1 MFHKQTSVDL
11 MGEHLYS
18 MLTSF
23 TDKGDAET
31 AQALYDEWIV
41 DDKDPEDGNYEFMFI
56 NDLTE
61 VS

>member
-1 MFHKQTSVDL
+1 MTYKQTSVDL

-18 MLTSF
+18 MLNSF
-23 TDKGDAET
+23 ADDGNYDN

-41 DDKDPEDGNYEFMFI
+41 NDVDPEDGNYEFMFI

>member
-1 MFHKQTSVDL
+1 

-18 MLTSF
+18 MLNSF
-23 TDKGDAET
+23 ADDGNYDN

-41 DDKDPEDGNYEFMFI
+41 NDVDPEDGNYEFMFI

>member
-1 MFHKQTSVDL
+1 MTCKQTSVDL

-18 MLTSF
+18 MLNSF
-23 TDKGDAET
+23 VDDGNYDN

-41 DDKDPEDGNYEFMFI
+41 NDVDPENGNYEFMFI